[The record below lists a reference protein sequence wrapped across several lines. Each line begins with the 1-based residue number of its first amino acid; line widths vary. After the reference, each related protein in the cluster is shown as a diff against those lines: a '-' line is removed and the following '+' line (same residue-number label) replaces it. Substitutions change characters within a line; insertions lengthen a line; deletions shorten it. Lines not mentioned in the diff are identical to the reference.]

1 MREAYDGM
9 YDEYE
14 REYGEENREKLIL
27 EAAGKLVAKQLFRE
41 EQIKTNKV
49 KSLVTRIIDAIK
61 NFFRKFR
68 HDEIQNAIFEANDI
82 ASKVARGMLGGR
94 LIDDMS
100 LANVASTGKFLNVQM
115 DLSEKTD
122 ILSKLLA
129 EKIKQL
135 AIFKKRQGPR
145 AKGKQSAPV
154 KAVEIQVAKL
164 EAGIRNNKVESTVVT
179 YLSDSLAFLQQT
191 EKSLLDAVASGRPV
205 NSICRKLNI
214 VRDTLYNV
222 SKAMTDIEAAI
233 RAGEIQDSVGLS
245 GVMKDVGLVLQKFY
259 GEFDDLSMKYFEEML
274 SSVYGK
280 EGKTVTIGKDKGK
293 VVTIHDM
300 ATKADNDVSFMS
312 RMFNSLAHCGDYVLL
327 AVDDMVKNAKI
338 QGRRN
343 TEAIRPTIEAAL
355 AKLKKETG
363 STDQSFMFEWK
374 RFDGSDWC
382 NGKPDD
388 GKLHRTGRYLSE
400 KESQKLSPAQKAYY
414 DTIMAV
420 KKEVEQFIPESLQD
434 EDRMIMM
441 RKYTM
446 DRFKDAE
453 GAKGKALEAWEGLKN
468 RVLDTSEDLDYDY
481 HQVKVDFQNNRID
494 TLPIKFIYKGANETY
509 DDMTDDVATSLMA
522 YAGMA
527 CEYNAMNGII
537 DVLENA
543 RYMAA
548 KRDIVQKTGRRT
560 QRETVEDD
568 NYRFDRVFTK
578 KQAQTRL
585 QQMLD
590 DYFQMHVY
598 GHIRANEGTFG
609 RTRISKRKVV
619 DTVNAV
625 TSYSQMAVNI
635 PQRISNILTGQTQ
648 QIIEAARKSGAFSG
662 KSLRWAIKEYM
673 KESGDRLAQT
683 GKTDY
688 DNKLSL
694 MAEYFDFHQDNG
706 RYDPKY
712 KKGRMSRIFNSSL
725 LYAGLTMG
733 EDYLA
738 LTTALAMA
746 HEYKMLDDKG
756 QPATLWDAYEVKYV
770 NPTEKTGAYLAF
782 KDGYKKADGS
792 EFTAKDEIAF
802 GKKVA
807 AFNFEMQGIYNLD
820 DKSAIQQYAF
830 GALIIMYR
838 KWIAPALKRRYA
850 GVQYNRMKDDYDEG
864 YHHTMGRVIIDIL
877 RDAKDQV
884 TEEEGAAA
892 MLNIIEDIKALKTS
906 IMLNWNNLTEYERS
920 NCKRSIWEIAIVI
933 GLYAV
938 CAGLMKLPPEP
949 DEDNRTKA
957 LKWWD
962 QTLMS
967 QLLRLRTEIGSQAPT
982 PMMLEEG
989 MRILRSP
996 LAAIEPLSNAL
1007 NVFQLMY
1014 PPNYLQ
1020 KVQGGRYQGRTKAY
1034 KYFRELPIIS
1044 MAKKVDNFIDP
1055 SPLINYFSGD
1065 AIY

>member
-1 MREAYDGM
+1 M
-9 YDEYE
+9 
-14 REYGEENREKLIL
+14 
-27 EAAGKLVAKQLFRE
+27 
-41 EQIKTNKV
+41 
-49 KSLVTRIIDAIK
+49 
-61 NFFRKFR
+61 
-68 HDEIQNAIFEANDI
+68 
-82 ASKVARGMLGGR
+82 
-94 LIDDMS
+94 
-100 LANVASTGKFLNVQM
+100 
-115 DLSEKTD
+115 
-122 ILSKLLA
+122 
-129 EKIKQL
+129 
-135 AIFKKRQGPR
+135 
-145 AKGKQSAPV
+145 
-154 KAVEIQVAKL
+154 
-164 EAGIRNNKVESTVVT
+164 
-179 YLSDSLAFLQQT
+179 
-191 EKSLLDAVASGRPV
+191 
-205 NSICRKLNI
+205 
-214 VRDTLYNV
+214 
-222 SKAMTDIEAAI
+222 
-233 RAGEIQDSVGLS
+233 
-245 GVMKDVGLVLQKFY
+245 
-259 GEFDDLSMKYFEEML
+259 
-274 SSVYGK
+274 
-280 EGKTVTIGKDKGK
+280 
-293 VVTIHDM
+293 
-300 ATKADNDVSFMS
+300 
-312 RMFNSLAHCGDYVLL
+312 
-327 AVDDMVKNAKI
+327 
-338 QGRRN
+338 
-343 TEAIRPTIEAAL
+343 
-355 AKLKKETG
+355 
-363 STDQSFMFEWK
+363 
-374 RFDGSDWC
+374 
-382 NGKPDD
+382 
-388 GKLHRTGRYLSE
+388 
-400 KESQKLSPAQKAYY
+400 SPAQNAYY

-468 RVLDTSEDLDYDY
+468 RILDTSEDLDYDY

-548 KRDIVQKTGRRT
+548 KRDIVQKTGRRI

-648 QIIEAARKSGAFSG
+648 QIIEAAGKSGAFSG

-712 KKGRMSRIFNSSL
+712 KRGRMSRIFNSSL

-770 NPTEKTGAYLAF
+770 NPTEKTGAYLKL

-792 EFTAKDEIAF
+792 EFTEKDEIAF
-802 GKKVA
+802 GKRVA

-906 IMLNWNNLTEYERS
+906 FMLNWNNLTEYEKS
-920 NCKRSIWEIAIVI
+920 NCKRSIGEIAIVI
-933 GLYAV
+933 ALYAV

-996 LAAIEPLSNAL
+996 LAAIEPLSAAL
-1007 NVFQLMY
+1007 NIFQLMY

-1055 SPLINYFSGD
+1055 SPLINYFSSD